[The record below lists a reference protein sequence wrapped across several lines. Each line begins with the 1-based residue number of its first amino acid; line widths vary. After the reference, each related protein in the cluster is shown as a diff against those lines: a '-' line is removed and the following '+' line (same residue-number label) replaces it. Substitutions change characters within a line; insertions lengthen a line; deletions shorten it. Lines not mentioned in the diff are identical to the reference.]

1 MVHNTGGG
9 FIDNIPR
16 ILPKGYKAVLNTTT
30 WPVPPIFPYLQKLG
44 DIPEDE
50 MYRTF
55 NMGIGLLVIVDE
67 AKATDIRHHFEAVG
81 EEAYIIGE
89 IAPMAAGETMTVE
102 IRR

>member
-1 MVHNTGGG
+1 
-9 FIDNIPR
+9 
-16 ILPKGYKAVLNTTT
+16 
-30 WPVPPIFPYLQKLG
+30 
-44 DIPEDE
+44 

-89 IAPMAAGETMTVE
+89 IAPMATGETLTVE

>member
-16 ILPKGYKAVLNTTT
+16 ILPKGYKAVLDTSS
-30 WPVPPIFPYLQKLG
+30 WPLPPIFPFLQKLG
-44 DIPEDE
+44 EIPLDE

-55 NMGIGLLVIVDE
+55 NMGIGLLVIVNE
-67 AKATDIRHHFEAVG
+67 AQAKDIRHHFEAVG

-89 IAPMAAGETMTVE
+89 ISPMAKEETATVE
-102 IRR
+102 ML

>member
-1 MVHNTGGG
+1 META
-9 FIDNIPR
+9 
-16 ILPKGYKAVLNTTT
+16 K
-30 WPVPPIFPYLQKLG
+30 WSMSPIFRFLQRIG
-44 DIPEDE
+44 TIPEDE

-67 AKATDIRHHFEAVG
+67 AKANDIRHHFEAVG

-89 IAPMAAGETMTVE
+89 IAPMEEGATDTVE